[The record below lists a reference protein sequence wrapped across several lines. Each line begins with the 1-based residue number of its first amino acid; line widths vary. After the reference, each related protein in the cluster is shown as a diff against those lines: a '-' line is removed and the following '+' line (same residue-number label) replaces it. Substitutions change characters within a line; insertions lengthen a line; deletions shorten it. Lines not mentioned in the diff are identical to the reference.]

1 MINGK
6 EFAEKMF
13 SEVEDNNEVQE
24 KLYSTGNDELDDLL
38 ERAFCEG
45 YEYAQKEFAEKKSN
59 DEKSPENHRGLGR
72 AYLIGGVPAMVG
84 RHAGKKTTAK
94 AIKEGKDLD
103 EAEKE
108 GTKKAKKIG
117 AATGAGL
124 AAASLGVEGALA
136 RKVIKENKED
146 IKKALEGAGVKLTKK
161 NKKAAMIGV
170 AAGAAG
176 LTAGAAGLGALG
188 AKVGKNKNDKERRSR
203 MTK

>member
-1 MINGK
+1 MKIGRQ
-6 EFAEKMF
+6 FAEERMYSK
-13 SEVEDNNEVQE
+13 NEE
-24 KLYSTGNDELDDLL
+24 ERLYSTGNDELDELL

-45 YEYAQKEFAEKKSN
+45 YEYAQREYAEKKET
-59 DEKSPENHRGLGR
+59 EKSPENHRGLGR

-94 AIKEGKDLD
+94 AIEEGKDLD
-103 EAEKE
+103 EAENE
-108 GTKKAKKIG
+108 GTKKAKKVG

-136 RKVIKENKED
+136 RKVIKENKKD
-146 IKKALEGAGVKLTKK
+146 IKKALEDAGVKLTKK

-188 AKVGKNKNDKERRSR
+188 AKVGKKKNDKERRSR